1 MKKYLFLMLSF
12 FILSASLLE
21 AQQLT
26 KEETKAA
33 RKAAKEKAKQEQEA
47 YDQLMF
53 QKAYQ
58 AIESKEFILEADM
71 IYLKRGQSFPVSST
85 VNFISV
91 NGDKAVVQ
99 IASNAAFGGPN
110 GMGGITVEGTTRNV
124 ALTKDKKGIVRLKM
138 DVSGIALS
146 AQVEII
152 LYGGSNRAEATVY
165 PNFNSRRMTLN
176 GRVLPLQESKYY
188 KSGFSY

>member
-12 FILSASLLE
+12 LFLSVNLME
-21 AQQLT
+21 AQEMSKQ
-26 KEETKAA
+26 EAKAA
-33 RKAAKEKAKQEQEA
+33 KKAAKEKAKQEQAA
-47 YDQLMF
+47 YDQMLY
-53 QKAYQ
+53 QKALE
-58 AIESKEFILEADM
+58 AIESSEYILEADM
-71 IYLKRGQSFPVSST
+71 IYLKRGESFPVSST

-91 NGDKAVVQ
+91 KGDKAVVQ

-124 ALTKDKKGIVRLKM
+124 TMTKDKKGIIRLRM
-138 DVSGIALS
+138 DVSGVALS

-152 LYGGSNRAEATVY
+152 LYGGANRAEGTVY

-176 GRVLPLQESKYY
+176 GRILPLSESNHY